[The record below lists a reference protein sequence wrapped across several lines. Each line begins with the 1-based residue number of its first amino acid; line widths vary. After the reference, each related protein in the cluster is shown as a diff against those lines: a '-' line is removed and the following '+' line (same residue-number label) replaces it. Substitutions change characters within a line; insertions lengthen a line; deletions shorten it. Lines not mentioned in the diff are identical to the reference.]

1 MLRGY
6 TFARRSV
13 ARCCRSTADTLIS
26 GGCVT
31 RAAAPKVIQTAAM
44 LLAPGMAEHAV
55 KGDGRSLRVW
65 YSGTFSTTAPRAAD
79 LGKNHPDRFDACLV
93 YDWKA
98 AVANLPALRPGWCP
112 SASAVSPSA
121 AACWTM
127 APPTGMRRVVAPPPV
142 VHPWRGWKHGCA
154 YVCAVRSA
162 HTSDGG
168 TGEKAAAEKSTKA
181 AATKP
186 SPAKN
191 KGMAAKGAKEVAKV
205 PEKAVQKELSSKWK
219 LTPSTVR
226 KAFAKA
232 QAEHGTRDLGIVFL
246 LAKGVMHDDSAV
258 VRKDRLASLLNPPD
272 AEWEACR
279 RRLDRLVQ
287 LEGDTTFD
295 TDPEGWQTLEDFR
308 AAVPAWKD
316 SDIFHFREG
325 VSLPRRHQLS
335 GGLCYI
341 HAPQVLQRYL
351 VSLHQ
356 PNVGMIDM
364 VKLIRQTY
372 SAKQLERHVFDDGG
386 GDSCTALE
394 TILVP
399 KSVIVACGVN
409 EYDQHLLKYGPALVA
424 RFRIYDDFLNAAAP
438 SSFDGAPTGNFVGH
452 HAMVMIGARQD
463 TASGK
468 RWFLLQNWW
477 KHSQFVEV
485 SETYLQACCSVVRF
499 VETPQKRIPE
509 EFPTQPHL
517 IAENENVDK
526 PEQLMGEYP
535 EAPAPAANL

>member
-1 MLRGY
+1 MTTMRAL
-6 TFARRSV
+6 FLV
-13 ARCCRSTADTLIS
+13 AAL
-26 GGCVT
+26 V
-31 RAAAPKVIQTAAM
+31 AF
-44 LLAPGMAEHAV
+44 LLAKAVMDGKEELRELMIKTLRNPPDAE
-55 KGDGRSLRVW
+55 W
-65 YSGTFSTTAPRAAD
+65 
-79 LGKNHPDRFDACLV
+79 
-93 YDWKA
+93 
-98 AVANLPALRPGWCP
+98 
-112 SASAVSPSA
+112 
-121 AACWTM
+121 
-127 APPTGMRRVVAPPPV
+127 
-142 VHPWRGWKHGCA
+142 
-154 YVCAVRSA
+154 
-162 HTSDGG
+162 
-168 TGEKAAAEKSTKA
+168 E
-181 AATKP
+181 
-186 SPAKN
+186 
-191 KGMAAKGAKEVAKV
+191 
-205 PEKAVQKELSSKWK
+205 AVQKELSSKWK

-246 LAKGVMHDDSAV
+246 LAKDVMHGNEDE
-258 VRKDRLASLLNPPD
+258 RELRFKKLLNPPND
-272 AEWEACR
+272 EWEACR

-372 SAKQLERHVFDDGG
+372 SAKQLERHVFDDAG
-386 GDSCTALE
+386 GDSCAVLE
-394 TILVP
+394 TIFEP
-399 KSVIVACGVN
+399 GSVYIGFIRSHVDL
-409 EYDQHLLKYGPALVA
+409 YDQHLLKYGPALVA

-485 SETYLQACCSVVRF
+485 SETYLEACSPTVYF

-526 PEQLMGEYP
+526 PEELMGEYP